1 VLLLACG
8 LALCCLYAFIG
19 IDPRIV
25 EGGRRKFRKIWLG
38 FVSHDLEVHVFIFKG
53 HSWKV

>member
-1 VLLLACG
+1 LHAFIG

-19 IDPRIV
+19 IDPGIV
-25 EGGRRKFRKIWLG
+25 EGCRREVRKIWLG
-38 FVSHDLEVHVFIFKG
+38 FVSHNWEVYVFIFKG